1 MNYKILRKE
10 LKFLKQELVNESKL
24 IELCTSKIFG
34 NKDNPLTQK

>member
-10 LKFLKQELVNESKL
+10 LKFLKLELANESKL

-34 NKDNPLTQK
+34 NKDNPMTKK